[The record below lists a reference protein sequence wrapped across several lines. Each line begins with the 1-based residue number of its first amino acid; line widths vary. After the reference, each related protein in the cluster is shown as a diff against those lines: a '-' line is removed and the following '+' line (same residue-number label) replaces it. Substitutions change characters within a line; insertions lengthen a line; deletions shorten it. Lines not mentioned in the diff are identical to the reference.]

1 MENKHR
7 KSWKELGLGLKV
19 LIIIG
24 GAILLAGVIVLAGF
38 VVMWLWNWL
47 MPKLF
52 GLTVI
57 NYWEAWGILILSHI
71 LFGKKHGF
79 RHLAERSRKHKL
91 HEKLRAMH
99 GDISPEAGPIL
110 RKAAEED
117 SDD

>member
-1 MENKHR
+1 MN
-7 KSWKELGLGLKV
+7 LGLKA

-24 GAILLAGVIVLAGF
+24 GAILLAGILVLAGF

-52 GLTVI
+52 GLSLI

-79 RHLAERSRKHKL
+79 RHMAEKSRRQKL
-91 HEKLRAMH
+91 HEKLRGYAA
-99 GDISPEAGPIL
+99 DIPPEAAPIL
-110 RKAAEED
+110 RKAEA
-117 SDD
+117 DDTGT